1 MLSIQIYLLAWEKYH
16 HANFGHVKNN
26 MQENIDSKLVK
37 ARRGIDRI
45 DKPSAKEFILSIRR
59 EPQKNKQAIEIKKS
73 SVIAFDQQR

>member
-1 MLSIQIYLLAWEKYH
+1 
-16 HANFGHVKNN
+16 